1 MERGKARGEREKGRE
16 TVMERDCTSMAML
29 SSSRMLSNAPTSSH
43 VVSGTVANPSRFA
56 EGCTKPRATY
66 RTGRNHEWPSPT
78 SKAGGTQNEYAINPN
93 PNPSDTVYTSW
104 LHGNYTTTLC
114 EHCHTLTEKSL
125 EVMNT
130 FCSCSSV
137 SEGCSLIHCTVD
149 TALGGSSPPPA
160 SEWWLPPPCSA
171 GWLPSSICS
180 VSFISLSTLQQPS
193 HTTKFQSFI
202 CIKNQVSN
210 GNSISLSPPS
220 PLSPS
225 PPPSSFLPPSSSH
238 LPVDG

>member
-1 MERGKARGEREKGRE
+1 MERERARGEREKGRE

-78 SKAGGTQNEYAINPN
+78 SKAGGNRTSMQSILILIPV
-93 PNPSDTVYTSW
+93 TVYTSW

-149 TALGGSSPPPA
+149 TAFGGSSPPPA

-171 GWLPSSICS
+171 GWLPSSIFS

-202 CIKNQVSN
+202 SRTKFQMETLFP
-210 GNSISLSPPS
+210 SLLPLPS
-220 PLSPS
+220 PLLLL
-225 PPPSSFLPPSSSH
+225 LPPSL
-238 LPVDG
+238 LPPLTC

>member
-1 MERGKARGEREKGRE
+1 MAQSYQQGRWE
-16 TVMERDCTSMAML
+16 
-29 SSSRMLSNAPTSSH
+29 
-43 VVSGTVANPSRFA
+43 
-56 EGCTKPRATY
+56 
-66 RTGRNHEWPSPT
+66 
-78 SKAGGTQNEYAINPN
+78 QNEYAINPN
-93 PNPSDTVYTSW
+93 PNPSDTVLYTSW

-125 EVMNT
+125 EVMNN

-202 CIKNQVSN
+202 SRTKFQMETLFP
-210 GNSISLSPPS
+210 SLL
-220 PLSPS
+220 PLPS
-225 PPPSSFLPPSSSH
+225 PPPLLLLLPPSL
-238 LPVDG
+238 LPPLTC